1 MKKSSL
7 KKITINKV
15 EKYLKKNQYIDICNI
30 IKNENAIS
38 IIAKFS
44 FEILIKYLK
53 ICSKSKNI
61 DLYLCMLDNKIVGYS
76 LFALRPKYLITEFK
90 SLNFFLILSLIKK
103 FNFIVLLNV
112 FISYFRLDILFLSS
126 EKKNIIANNLN
137 LNMIAIQK
145 NFQSKG
151 FGEYFLKKIMN
162 RFYKNRLLTLETF
175 DKRAINFYKNKFKFE
190 EFGKKIRFFKIFS
203 VFKKSFNQ

>member
-7 KKITINKV
+7 KKIKIKKV

-61 DLYLCMLDNKIVGYS
+61 DLYLSYS
-76 LFALRPKYLITEFK
+76 LSSSKNFTSLSFTKKRK
-90 SLNFFLILSLIKK
+90 SSLI
-103 FNFIVLLNV
+103 V
-112 FISYFRLDILFLSS
+112 
-126 EKKNIIANNLN
+126 KN
-137 LNMIAIQK
+137 
-145 NFQSKG
+145 
-151 FGEYFLKKIMN
+151 
-162 RFYKNRLLTLETF
+162 
-175 DKRAINFYKNKFKFE
+175 
-190 EFGKKIRFFKIFS
+190 
-203 VFKKSFNQ
+203 

>member
-1 MKKSSL
+1 MNKFSQ
-7 KKITINKV
+7 KKIKIKKIK
-15 EKYLKKNQYIDICNI
+15 KYLKKNQYIDICNI
-30 IKNENAIS
+30 IKDENAIS

-61 DLYLCMLDNKIVGYS
+61 DLYLCMLGNKIVGYS
-76 LFALRPKYLITEFK
+76 LFAIRPQYLITEFK

-103 FNFIVLLNV
+103 FNFIVLLNI
-112 FISYFRLDILFLSS
+112 FISYFRLDILFLSTK
-126 EKKNIIANNLN
+126 KKNIIANNLN

-151 FGEYFLKKIMN
+151 FGEYFLKTIMT
-162 RFYKNRLLTLETF
+162 RFYKNRLLTLETL
-175 DKRAINFYKNKFKFE
+175 DKRAVNFYKNKLKFE
-190 EFGKKIRFFKIFS
+190 ELGKKIRFFKFFT
-203 VFKKSFNQ
+203 VFKKNF

>member
-1 MKKSSL
+1 MKKLSL
-7 KKITINKV
+7 KKIKIKKV

-61 DLYLCMLDNKIVGYS
+61 DLYLCMLDNKIIGYS
-76 LFALRPKYLITEFK
+76 LFARSPKYLITEFK
-90 SLNFFLILSLIKK
+90 SLNFSFILSLIWK
-103 FNFIVLLNV
+103 FKFIVLLNI

-126 EKKNIIANNLN
+126 EKKNIIADNLN

-151 FGEYFLKKIMN
+151 FGGYFLKTIMT

-175 DKRAINFYKNKFKFE
+175 DNRAVNFYKNKLMFE
-190 EFGKKIRFFKIFS
+190 ELGKKIRFFKIFT
-203 VFKKSFNQ
+203 VFKKNF